1 MFMFVNADMYC
12 STNLL
17 IHIAHVLR
25 RAYFIVLKQR
35 FVDNKLSCVA
45 IYLTHINISWLFH
58 IFYVETA
65 LNEQVS

>member
-45 IYLTHINISWLFH
+45 IYLTHINIS
-58 IFYVETA
+58 
-65 LNEQVS
+65 